1 MLLVAFSLWVCW
13 ASESS
18 LAFQPLVPRNIQ
30 HQQSKLHTTPPFMVA
45 KGLDYYDAVLQSR
58 LQELQRAESILAN
71 KSDAIAAGLVSAS
84 APVSEEVSA
93 SQSTPMPLT
102 NYPAKQQKPQA
113 DSNILLTKEPLNG
126 DEDLRS
132 FRPVKDIASNTTT
145 SLEGGDLVCR
155 VVAMR
160 DGKLPDVHDA
170 TVLPKSL
177 VQSPTKIL
185 SRLDDLYHAHAHQET
200 RLLKYMQR
208 SSTREVPSIDAVDA
222 EDSVLCESE
231 EEEKD
236 LVVTVRHSLE
246 DAGFER
252 LSRRDLDLCEALNAG
267 YLLRLSILPDV
278 SRLDP
283 SIAQEF
289 YPEYFDAEGEAKDP
303 RKLSEQLLFDGRVLV
318 FWRGYSQEVT
328 RGRLLL
334 PKIDYLQANL
344 VQRLSGSIKRRLDVF
359 ERFVVMKSLVGY
371 RKTTACF
378 IHYLRAL
385 ADRVP
390 NDRISKSLRRT
401 IRSPYTYSAYK
412 AMNNGKLPTLADLRA
427 TAGGRTEFFKLSR
440 YGGSKIKFV
449 GSPNPTDALNP
460 FIICEENS
468 DSCSLEDDACKD
480 DRASSIDR
488 DMYESLNRN
497 ELRCPY
503 DASSPQSSAQ
513 SSFQLL
519 DRVSISSLVD
529 IFTREGRR
537 NLVQA
542 IFSKSELVEPTYEEV
557 VVVWRPLPDK
567 QGLDR
572 PKLKPPQ
579 FAYDV
584 ADMFDIKGLPE
595 KPKEQPKP
603 ARKSLEIRAFE
614 GVPMAN
620 LPAVLPKTKLVFRPA
635 DAFVFDLVSIF
646 SFLLIAGS
654 LRFDNPKLDVIA
666 LVSVSLWLIRTVFRY
681 SNKLARYDLLVK
693 KFLTSKLSHRNSGAL
708 KYLASQAGSQRATRA
723 ALVHKWLCSI
733 ASQDEPLERSRLIAQ
748 AKQGVNALIDDL
760 KETPIDVD
768 AALNDLE
775 DLGLVQ
781 RTDEK
786 GRHLQVL
793 RDDNSIVR
801 TLTKA
806 WRSLFAGTSSL
817 RALIGRRRR
826 RRIASTDQI
835 PAP

>member
-1 MLLVAFSLWVCW
+1 
-13 ASESS
+13 
-18 LAFQPLVPRNIQ
+18 
-30 HQQSKLHTTPPFMVA
+30 MVA
-45 KGLDYYDAVLQSR
+45 KGLDYYEAVLESR
-58 LQELQRAESILAN
+58 LQELQRRESIVAN

-84 APVSEEVSA
+84 ADSGELSP
-93 SQSTPMPLT
+93 SQSTPMPLA
-102 NYPAKQQKPQA
+102 NYSAKEHKQA
-113 DSNILLTKEPLNG
+113 DSNILLAKEPVNGG
-126 DEDLRS
+126 DEADLRS
-132 FRPVKDIASNTTT
+132 FRPVQDIDRNTTT

-170 TVLPKSL
+170 SVLPKSL

-208 SSTREVPSIDAVDA
+208 SSTREVPSIDAIDA

-289 YPEYFDAEGEAKDP
+289 YPEYFDVEGKAKDP

-334 PKIDYLQANL
+334 PKIDYLQASL
-344 VQRLSGSIKRRLDVF
+344 VQRLSGSVKRRLDIF
-359 ERFVVMKSLVGY
+359 ERFIVMKSLVGY

-480 DRASSIDR
+480 ERASSIDR

-503 DASSPQSSAQ
+503 DAANPQSSAQ

-537 NLVQA
+537 NLIQA

-567 QGLDR
+567 PEGLDR
-572 PKLKPPQ
+572 PKLTPPQ

-584 ADMFDIKGLPE
+584 ADMFDIQGLPE

-654 LRFDNPKLDVIA
+654 LRFDNPKLDFIA

-733 ASQDEPLERSRLIAQ
+733 TSEDEPLERSRLIAQ

-781 RTDEK
+781 RTDDK
-786 GRHLQVL
+786 GRYLQVL

-806 WRSLFAGTSSL
+806 WRSLFEGTSSL

-826 RRIASTDQI
+826 RRIAASTDQI